1 MNDSTAATDTAAH
14 SALPVQLLVMDVD
27 STFINE
33 EVIDLIA
40 VHAEVGVQVAAI
52 TERAMAGELDFAA
65 SLAERVALLKGLPA
79 SVLDEVRAQVS
90 LTEGARELVAAVQ
103 SGGGVVALVSGG
115 FTPIIAPIAAELGI
129 TEVYANGLE
138 IEDGRLSGVTS
149 GRVIDP
155 SAKAEIFTDLA
166 RLYDCE
172 PGRTVAIGDGAN
184 DIGMIKMAGLGIAF
198 CAKPALVAAADAAI
212 NTRDLREVLTLI
224 EARSGV

>member
-1 MNDSTAATDTAAH
+1 MNDSTVRTDTAAD

-40 VHAEVGVQVAAI
+40 VHAEVGAQVADI
-52 TERAMAGELDFAA
+52 TERAMAGQLDFAA

-79 SVLDEVRAQVS
+79 SVLDEVRAQIS

-103 SGGGVVALVSGG
+103 SAGGVVALVSGG
-115 FTPIIAPIAAELGI
+115 FTPIIAPVAAKLGI

-138 IEDGRLSGVTS
+138 SDDGRLSGVTS

-155 SAKAEIFTDLA
+155 AAKAEIFAQLSRTYECDPA
-166 RLYDCE
+166 H
-172 PGRTVAIGDGAN
+172 TVAIGDGAN
-184 DIGMIKMAGLGIAF
+184 DIEMIQAAGLGIAF
-198 CAKPALVAAADAAI
+198 CAKPALVAAADAAVA
-212 NTRDLREVLTLI
+212 NRDLREVLTLI
-224 EARSGV
+224 DARMSV